1 MGEIVVGVTLENAGD
16 RVGFEQG
23 LRDEA
28 SIRRTREDAVV
39 DTGAAMLVLPQNVV
53 ERLGL
58 AVRRTAVVT
67 YADERREERPVA
79 GPVTIEVCDRFMI
92 TECIVGPPM
101 SEPLV
106 GQIVLQ
112 TLDLIADC
120 GNHEVTPRWPDYPVL
135 KLK

>member
-23 LRDEA
+23 LRDES
-28 SIRRTREDAVV
+28 SIRRTRENAVV

-67 YADERREERPVA
+67 YADERREERPIA

-120 GNHEVTPRWPDYPVL
+120 GNHAVTPRWPDYPVL